1 MTAQQR
7 LAIVRGGLIP
17 NRSPR
22 GHRSYQ
28 DIRGLMQYI
37 AFGRY
42 QYGRERYQAR
52 GTWLDHNGR
61 EKPHTAVL
69 DWAKTKVHR
78 YGYDYSYQLLLSTR
92 HGGLTAEDFNRVMSR
107 GSDISDTLEW
117 RLMLHRDTDNQHAHA
132 ILLRKEKLSRAH
144 YREWQQAMQAE
155 LSQIQDVRHQEQ
167 QLEQAEGL
175 RQAQR
180 QLQLESAPVV
190 EKRLHRGLELG
201 L

>member
-1 MTAQQR
+1 MMTAQQR

-17 NRSPR
+17 NRSPK

-28 DIRGLMQYI
+28 DVRGLMQYI

-42 QYGRERYQAR
+42 QYGRENHQAR
-52 GTWLDHNGR
+52 GIWLDHNGR
-61 EKPHTAVL
+61 EKSHTAVL

-92 HGGLTAEDFNRVMSR
+92 HGGLTAGDFNRVMTR
-107 GSDISDTLEW
+107 GSDISDTLDW
-117 RLMLHRDTDNQHAHA
+117 RLMLHQDTGNQHAHV
-132 ILLRKEKLSRAH
+132 ILLRKEKLSRVR

-167 QLEQAEGL
+167 QLELEK
-175 RQAQR
+175 QAQR
-180 QLQLESAPVV
+180 QLQLESVPAVD
-190 EKRLHRGLELG
+190 KRLHRGLEVG

>member
-1 MTAQQR
+1 
-7 LAIVRGGLIP
+7 
-17 NRSPR
+17 
-22 GHRSYQ
+22 
-28 DIRGLMQYI
+28 MQYI

-117 RLMLHRDTDNQHAHA
+117 RLMLHRDTDNQHARA

-175 RQAQR
+175 QQAQR

-190 EKRLHRGLELG
+190 EKRLHRGLEVG